1 MQRFYNLMFMIFL
14 LHFGSGVAKEEPFI
28 PTLTVQ
34 GTATVKKA
42 PDLLI
47 LNFSVITEAEN
58 AITALQDNNSK
69 MSKLIDSLKNFGLKE
84 DEIET
89 GTFSITPVYTRP
101 SPKFEGSF
109 IPKIGSYQVS
119 NTLAIRT
126 KQIDSAGSLID
137 IAAKAGVNSIDS
149 MRFDIKDS
157 QSLKREAITEAAQN
171 AITDAL
177 TLAKASN
184 IKIKRMLTIS
194 LDNPGPEFPMAKA
207 RFTYAAVPESS
218 GTPIIAGQ
226 VEAEAKVHVSFEI
239 ED

>member
-1 MQRFYNLMFMIFL
+1 MQQSYSLLFMVFL
-14 LHFGSGVAKEEPFI
+14 LFFGSGFANEEPFI

-34 GTATVKKA
+34 GTAKVKKA

-47 LNFSVITEAEN
+47 INFSVITEAEN

-69 MSKLIDSLKNFGLKE
+69 MSKLIDSLKNFGLRE
-84 DEIET
+84 EEIET
-89 GTFSITPVYTRP
+89 GTFSVTPVYTRP
-101 SPKFEGSF
+101 SPKYEGSF

-126 KQIDSAGSLID
+126 NQIDSTGTLID

-149 MRFDIKDS
+149 MHFDIKDS
-157 QSLKREAITEAAQN
+157 QSLKREAITEAAKN

-194 LDNPGPEFPMAKA
+194 LDNASPGFPLAKA
-207 RFTYAAVPESS
+207 RFSYAAVQESS

>member
-1 MQRFYNLMFMIFL
+1 MQRFYNLMFMIFF

-126 KQIDSAGSLID
+126 NQIDSAGSLID

-194 LDNPGPEFPMAKA
+194 LDNAGPEFPMAKA